1 MFSGILGLVVGMAR
15 DTRFFHYMEDCA
27 KDSPIVMGD
36 ARLSLRNARAHRYG
50 IMFLDAF
57 SSDAIP
63 IHLMTREALQSY
75 LAKLSEDGILVFHI
89 SNRYLALAPV
99 IAALAEDAGLAG
111 RTQLYMPAADLA
123 QMRTSV
129 PAELVILSRQ
139 DRYLEP
145 LDQSGKWRRLDTI
158 RPTKPWTDDYSNIVG
173 AIK

>member
-1 MFSGILGLVVGMAR
+1 
-15 DTRFFHYMEDCA
+15 MEDCA

-36 ARLSLRNARAHRYG
+36 ARLSLRNAPAHRYG